1 MFGIKNNFNPT
12 NRNLYQEK
20 LIKHIKSTHPY
31 LGTYRKKDVYY
42 YYDPTTNLNLIVD
55 RNTNKFISGWRL
67 SAQQITNMINNG
79 NIQWLISKK
88 KEVN

>member
-1 MFGIKNNFNPT
+1 MFEKKQLEKKFRYTKMFGIKNNFNPT
-12 NRNLYQEK
+12 NRNLYQKK

-67 SAQQITNMINNG
+67 SA
-79 NIQWLISKK
+79 
-88 KEVN
+88 